1 MAGDSLV
8 SEPEVTLVLEGA
20 EQAAGITQHKVLIV
34 GAIVDGEARTYVDG
48 ELAENVPVDSKS
60 IEALFGA
67 TAMVTRM
74 VKNFRKINKVTQV
87 DVIATVEAAPE

>member
-34 GAIVDGEARTYVDG
+34 GEIVSGETRTYSEG
-48 ELAENVPVDSKS
+48 TLAENTPSDSAS

-74 VKNFRKINKVTQV
+74 LKNFRKVNKTTQV
-87 DVIATVEAAPE
+87 DVIATEFAAP